1 MDKFVLKTWI
11 SRRMLYF
18 VGNLSEVEYI
28 FLPGSSQV
36 FSFLKIRFKS
46 IFELYKSLIQ
56 KDEFSYK

>member
-1 MDKFVLKTWI
+1 MDKFVLKTWM

-36 FSFLKIRFKS
+36 FSLLKIRFKS
-46 IFELYKSLIQ
+46 IFESYKSLVQ